1 MQRRKQ
7 SIEMKS
13 TILIPGEFIA
23 NIDNG
28 EIRFT
33 FMPHG
38 SNASYFGEDFIVYE
52 TDQPTEDKEAT
63 RDLLFKLISEKLTTS
78 EDNQRSY
85 FVCEW
90 SE

>member
-1 MQRRKQ
+1 
-7 SIEMKS
+7 MKS
-13 TILIPGEFIA
+13 TIVIPGEFIA

-38 SNASYFGEDFIVYE
+38 SNAGYFGEDFIVYE
-52 TDQPTEDKEAT
+52 TDQPTENKEAT

-78 EDNQRSY
+78 EDSQRSY